1 MTVEQY
7 LRKQCMQRTDALKRH
22 MEGLIENFEGEAK
35 KARVVLRDVAT
46 NAECSSS
53 RADDAEAA
61 DTSTENESSGSN
73 APLAEAFALV
83 CVKGCFAG
91 RVYRFQ
97 PSNSQKKWTIGRVE
111 ENDVCLAGDDEVSS
125 KHAEITFT
133 PKDKQFKL
141 KDKGS
146 TNGTFVSNGTRRACF
161 VPHALDLH
169 VAALDPCAPAPSRAK
184 PSSSRRLRTPSCEIA
199 LTS

>member
-7 LRKQCMQRTDALKRH
+7 LRKQCMERTDALKRH

-35 KARVVLRDVAT
+35 KARVVLRDVAS
-46 NAECSSS
+46 NAEGSSS

-83 CVKGCFAG
+83 CVQGCFAG

-97 PSNSQKKWTIGRVE
+97 PSNSQKKWTKLWFPVWKRLKTWTRHWPSHVCTSAIG
-111 ENDVCLAGDDEVSS
+111 
-125 KHAEITFT
+125 
-133 PKDKQFKL
+133 
-141 KDKGS
+141 
-146 TNGTFVSNGTRRACF
+146 
-161 VPHALDLH
+161 
-169 VAALDPCAPAPSRAK
+169 
-184 PSSSRRLRTPSCEIA
+184 
-199 LTS
+199 